1 MQSPSL
7 SHVVGQ
13 PLALHTYGV
22 QFWVVGAPQVPAP
35 EQLAA
40 GV

>member
-7 SHVVGQ
+7 SQVVGQ
-13 PLALHTYGV
+13 PLALHRYGV
-22 QFWVVGAPQVPAP
+22 QSLVVAVPQVPAP